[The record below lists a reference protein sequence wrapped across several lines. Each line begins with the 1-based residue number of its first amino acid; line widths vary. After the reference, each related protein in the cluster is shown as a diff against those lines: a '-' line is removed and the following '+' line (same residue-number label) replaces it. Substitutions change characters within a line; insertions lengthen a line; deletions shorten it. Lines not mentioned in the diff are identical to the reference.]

1 FTLIGIAAAMIG
13 ARVYL
18 RLIIQDLPLN
28 ASDILVCAAWATSV
42 ISASFDIVF
51 HKLGAL
57 RPYVSYNLDGYRG
70 TPEEVEF
77 IWKLQ
82 WGGQFPFFTAF
93 YLCKATLLTLYARF
107 FPVFMQT
114 RRKIL
119 WGTMAFCGCAYLATI
134 LTTLTICRPIEGNW

>member
-1 FTLIGIAAAMIG
+1 MIG

-51 HKLGAL
+51 QKLGVL

-77 IWKLQ
+77 IWKVSTE
-82 WGGQFPFFTAF
+82 P
-93 YLCKATLLTLYARF
+93 C
-107 FPVFMQT
+107 
-114 RRKIL
+114 
-119 WGTMAFCGCAYLATI
+119 
-134 LTTLTICRPIEGNW
+134 